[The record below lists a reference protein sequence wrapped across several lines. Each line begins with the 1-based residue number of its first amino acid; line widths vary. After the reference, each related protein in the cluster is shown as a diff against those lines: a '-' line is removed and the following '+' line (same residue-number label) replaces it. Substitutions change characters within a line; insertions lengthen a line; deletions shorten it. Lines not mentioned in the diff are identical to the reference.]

1 MKYRSKYKNWLKLG
15 LGIVGVVG
23 AGWLLTTVSLH
34 NSSQAKGHSVF
45 DKGGGRYFGR
55 GSAVPNHNVLPPI
68 YRFTQSNPN
77 HEVPYAIDPPRVG
90 IPESELTAQQRYDL
104 YNDPNADLYQEV
116 FKGQGAGF
124 IIKAV
129 EDRMTYIE
137 NLKSVDLPNLDAA
150 WDRYYAIYHDPN
162 RGPDDVGEINQC
174 IQTYNQT
181 SASDTPVPRKFVK
194 NKEVY
199 KKRYKKCASW
209 LETGYKFLAYSLVGV
224 PQSQSN
230 NGSLYKQK
238 KADFIADTS
247 KVVTVQKMISHGRVA
262 QYYEGVNKST
272 DKFTPERMNTAI
284 NKDDRNDVIGYNPS
298 SPVRQS
304 LAVVVWE
311 KPDGLN
317 QKYRAR
323 WILRLRCANPIM
335 ANVYAKT
342 AKVDAQVK
350 GEPNPVF
357 LPVNG
362 TAKVTFKYKIY
373 KSLRGFPGKDTSIKY
388 SFSGHNRAYDKLDF
402 NPNDVKVTKV
412 EPNGLTVG
420 STLKPEKAVVLGKG
434 IPYAQIEYQEE
445 VTINQANKNKVW
457 YPIDATSGHICRT
470 VQAKPDK
477 SNNMP
482 DPPKSKLT
490 AESTSCVDI
499 KFGEAPGADG
509 TIYVFPLAPDIASI
523 TDPILPDYKGI
534 NSYVI
539 RKKQWSYWHK
549 PDVSEGGYCGN
560 SRASVKNSLSRQCNV
575 KCKSDPENKINCKK
589 ENEDIKRFCC
599 RERCKKGD
607 CWCVEYQHQG
617 TAQCYH
623 YQREENAK
631 WQITKMIFK
640 PETDTT
646 IENTPLS
653 GLVDEHPCKHFKV
666 PKGGICQTA
675 LQGEYKFD
683 STEDPFSIQK
693 GFNALN
699 GLIHT
704 NITPTKGGLSDNVK
718 PHLGGLGDLPY
729 QVEALPSGTKVC
741 FAASIYPWRNAGSDS
756 DLESYRENKPQ
767 WRHSQPRCFV
777 VSKKPFFTV
786 ENGMLLSG
794 GNIITNL
801 NRRQSPQRRAG
812 SWAEYNA
819 ISQGDIGKLFATN
832 SGSFG
837 ASTYDKKAW
846 HRLSFANQ
854 GKLGQFE
861 ADATSE
867 LIDPASFFSHLKTGR
882 YANTTIT
889 SHAGGDIAGSLS
901 GVHVYNGNTTI
912 TGDVS
917 ANSSANH
924 GSLANTD
931 QAVIV
936 VNGDLTINNK
946 VRNIDAWLI
955 VTGALMTSQ
964 NPVTANTVEKGIDK
978 DEVPLTITGPVKAG
992 QVKLRRTYGSG
1003 IHSDY
1008 DKLKPNK
1015 EQLTEPAE
1023 TFRHTPKTYI
1033 WSYYNS
1039 LDKGQVQTVYLREVA
1054 PRY

>member
-1 MKYRSKYKNWLKLG
+1 MRHWGKYKNWLKLS
-15 LGIVGVVG
+15 LGTIGIVG
-23 AGWLLTTVSLH
+23 AGWLLTTVPLH
-34 NSSQAKGHSVF
+34 NSSQAKGSSVF
-45 DKGGGRYFGR
+45 DKGGGRYFGN
-55 GSAVPNHNVLPPI
+55 GSSGPNHNVLPPMH
-68 YRFTQSNPN
+68 YFQQSSDQK
-77 HEVPYAIDPPRVG
+77 VYYAIDPPRVG
-90 IPESELTAQQRYDL
+90 IPTTELTDDQRYFLWKEDE
-104 YNDPNADLYQEV
+104 YYQEI

-124 IIKAV
+124 IVTAV
-129 EDRMTYIE
+129 ETHKKDIHNEAQEGLGNIHNAWISYKKR
-137 NLKSVDLPNLDAA
+137 LKNNPND
-150 WDRYYAIYHDPN
+150 I
-162 RGPDDVGEINQC
+162 GEINRCVQSYEQDFKGSKT
-174 IQTYNQT
+174 I
-181 SASDTPVPRKFVK
+181 SDEAVNF
-194 NKEVY
+194 NDY
-199 KKRYKKCASW
+199 KYRYPKCVDW

-230 NGSLYKQK
+230 NETLYDQK
-238 KADFIADTS
+238 KKDFITDTT
-247 KVVTVQKMISHGRVA
+247 KIVTVQKMTAGGRVA
-262 QYYEGVNKST
+262 QYYEGTNSSST
-272 DKFTPERMNTAI
+272 KFTPDGMNTAI
-284 NKDDRNDVIGYNPS
+284 NVDRNDVIGYRGTIRP
-298 SPVRQS
+298 S

-317 QKYRAR
+317 QKYRAQ
-323 WILRLRCANPIM
+323 WILRLRCANPIG
-335 ANVYAKT
+335 ASLYTKT

-357 LPVNG
+357 LPLNG

-373 KSLRGFPGKDTSIKY
+373 KSLRGFSGKDTSIKY

-412 EPNGLTVG
+412 EPNGLTLG
-420 STLKPEKAVVLGKG
+420 STLKPEKVVVLGKG

-457 YPIDATSGHICRT
+457 YAVDATSGHICRT
-470 VQAKPDK
+470 IQAKPSD

-482 DPPKSKLT
+482 NPPRDKLT

-499 KFGEAPGADG
+499 KFGEAPGKDG
-509 TIYVFPLAPDIASI
+509 MIYVFPLAPDIASI

-534 NSYVI
+534 NSYAI

-549 PDVSEGGYCGN
+549 PGVSESGYCG
-560 SRASVKNSLSRQCNV
+560 SSKSYVQNSLSRQCNDI
-575 KCKSDPENKINCKK
+575 CKNDPENKINCNKK
-589 ENEDIKRFCC
+589 EEKIRKFCC

-607 CWCVEYQHQG
+607 CWCVEYQHEG
-617 TAQCYH
+617 TAKCYH

-640 PETDTT
+640 PETNTAV
-646 IENTPLS
+646 ENTPLS
-653 GLVDEHPCKHFKV
+653 SPVSQNPCDYFK
-666 PKGGICQTA
+666 PKLPTGSICQSA
-675 LQGEYKFD
+675 LDGNYSFD
-683 STEDPFSIQK
+683 STSGDFSIK
-693 GFNALN
+693 NGFNALN

-741 FAASIYPWRNAGSDS
+741 FAASIYPWINAGNDS
-756 DLESYRENKPQ
+756 SLESYRKNKPQ

-832 SGSFG
+832 SASFG
-837 ASTYDKKAW
+837 ANDYNNNVW

-889 SHAGGDIAGSLS
+889 SHAGGDISGSLS

-912 TGDVS
+912 TGDIS

-924 GSLANTD
+924 GSLANTN

-955 VTGALMTSQ
+955 VTGTLMTSQ
-964 NPVTANTVEKGIDK
+964 NPVTANTVGKGIDK

-1003 IHSDY
+1003 IHSPFNSIKDGV
-1008 DKLKPNK
+1008 

>member
-1 MKYRSKYKNWLKLG
+1 MRHRSKYKNWLKLG
-15 LGIVGVVG
+15 LGIVVVVG
-23 AGWLLTTVSLH
+23 AGWLLTTVPLH
-34 NSSQAKGHSVF
+34 NSSQAKGNSVF
-45 DKGGGRYFGR
+45 DKGGGRYFGN
-55 GSAVPNHNVLPPI
+55 GSSGPNHNVLPPM
-68 YRFTQSNPN
+68 YRFSQADPN

-90 IPESELTAQQRYDL
+90 IPDSELSASQRYNL
-104 YNDPNADLYQEV
+104 WNNDSLYQEV

-124 IIKAV
+124 ILKAIKN
-129 EDRMTYIE
+129 RE
-137 NLKSVDLPNLDAA
+137 NDLEKTKHDDAPNINTAYA
-150 WDRYYAIYHDPN
+150 RYKTMYKNNGPN
-162 RGPDDVGEINQC
+162 DVGEINQC
-174 IQTYNQT
+174 IQKYEQHY
-181 SASDTPVPRKFVK
+181 ASNTPVTPHLVNF
-194 NKEVY
+194 NDY
-199 KKRYKKCASW
+199 KYRYPKCVDW
-209 LETGYKFLAYSLVGV
+209 LETGYKFLRYSLVGV

-230 NGSLYKQK
+230 NGKLYEQK
-238 KADFIADTS
+238 KEDFMSDTT
-247 KVVTVQKMISHGRVA
+247 KIVTVQKMTAGGRVA
-262 QYYEGVNKST
+262 QYYEGTNSSSA
-272 DKFTPERMNTAI
+272 KFTPDGMNTAI
-284 NKDDRNDVIGYNPS
+284 NVDRNDVIGYRGTIRP
-298 SPVRQS
+298 S

-311 KPDGLN
+311 KPNGLN
-317 QKYRAR
+317 QKYRAQ
-323 WILRLRCANPIM
+323 WILRLRCANPIG
-335 ANVYAKT
+335 ASLYTKT

-357 LPVNG
+357 LPLNG

-373 KSLRGFPGKDTSIKY
+373 KSLRGFSGKDTSIKY

-412 EPNGLTVG
+412 EPNGLTLG

-445 VTINQANKNKVW
+445 VEISQANKNKVW
-457 YPIDATSGHICRT
+457 YAVDATSGHICRT
-470 VQAKPDK
+470 IQAKPDK

-499 KFGEAPGADG
+499 KFGEAPGKDG

-534 NSYVI
+534 NSYAI
-539 RKKQWSYWHK
+539 RKKQWSYWHVEE
-549 PDVSEGGYCGN
+549 VSESGRCGN
-560 SRASVKNSLSRQCNV
+560 SRSEVRNSLRYKCRKECKGKYVENRIDCHIPSSGYDIESDCCGWKCRRTRYSGTGECNY
-575 KCKSDPENKINCKK
+575 
-589 ENEDIKRFCC
+589 R
-599 RERCKKGD
+599 
-607 CWCVEYQHQG
+607 
-617 TAQCYH
+617 
-623 YQREENAK
+623 QREENAK
-631 WQITKMIFK
+631 WYITKMIFK

-653 GLVDEHPCKHFKV
+653 GPVSQPPCQHFKV
-666 PKGGICQTA
+666 PNDGTCQTA
-675 LQGEYKFD
+675 LWGEYKFD
-683 STEDPFSIQK
+683 STDGPFSIQS

-741 FAASIYPWRNAGSDS
+741 FAASINPWRNGGSDAG
-756 DLESYRENKPQ
+756 LESYVDPKTQ

-832 SGSFG
+832 SASFG
-837 ASTYDKKAW
+837 ATNYQSKDW

-889 SHAGGDIAGSLS
+889 SHAGGDISGSLS

-912 TGDVS
+912 TGDIS

-924 GSLANTD
+924 GSLANTN

-936 VNGDLTINNK
+936 VNGDLTINNR

-955 VTGALMTSQ
+955 VTGTLMTSQ

-1003 IHSDY
+1003 IHSPFNSIKDGV
-1008 DKLKPNK
+1008 
-1015 EQLTEPAE
+1015 EQLTKPAE

>member
-1 MKYRSKYKNWLKLG
+1 MRHRGKYKNWLKLG

-23 AGWLLTTVSLH
+23 AGWLLTTVPLH
-34 NSSQAKGHSVF
+34 NSSQAKGSSIF
-45 DKGGGRYFGR
+45 DKGGGRYFGN
-55 GSAVPNHNVLPPI
+55 GSSGPNHNVLPPM
-68 YRFTQSNPN
+68 YRFSQADPN

-124 IIKAV
+124 IITA
-129 EDRMTYIE
+129 IE
-137 NLKSVDLPNLDAA
+137 SREEELTKTKKNDGPNINTAYA
-150 WDRYYAIYHDPN
+150 RYKTMYKNNGPN
-162 RGPDDVGEINQC
+162 DVGEINQC
-174 IQTYNQT
+174 IQKYEQHYANN
-181 SASDTPVPRKFVK
+181 TPVTPHLVNFNDYKHRYPRCV
-194 NKEVY
+194 
-199 KKRYKKCASW
+199 SW
-209 LETGYKFLAYSLVGV
+209 LETGYKFLRYSLVGV

-230 NGSLYKQK
+230 NKSVYDAK
-238 KADFIADTS
+238 KEDFIADTT
-247 KVVTVQKMISHGRVA
+247 KVVTVQKMTAGGRVA
-262 QYYEGVNKST
+262 QYYEGTNSST
-272 DKFTPERMNTAI
+272 SKFTPDGMNTAI
-284 NKDDRNDVIGYNPS
+284 NENRNDVIGYRGTIRP
-298 SPVRQS
+298 S

-311 KPDGLN
+311 KPNGLN
-317 QKYRAR
+317 QKYRAQ
-323 WILRLRCANPIM
+323 WILRLRCANPIG
-335 ANVYAKT
+335 ASLYTKT

-357 LPVNG
+357 LPLNG

-373 KSLRGFPGKDTSIKY
+373 KSLRGFSGKDTSIKY

-412 EPNGLTVG
+412 EPNGLTLG

-445 VTINQANKNKVW
+445 VTIDHGPNSKNKVW
-457 YPIDATSGHICRT
+457 YAVDATSGHICRT

-534 NSYVI
+534 NSYAI

-549 PDVSEGGYCGN
+549 PGVSESGYCG
-560 SRASVKNSLSRQCNV
+560 SSKSYVQNSLSRQCNDI
-575 KCKSDPENKINCKK
+575 CKNDPENKINCNKK
-589 ENEDIKRFCC
+589 EEKIRKFCC

-607 CWCVEYQHQG
+607 CWCVEYQHEG
-617 TAQCYH
+617 TAKCYH

-640 PETDTT
+640 PETNTAV
-646 IENTPLS
+646 ENTPLS
-653 GLVDEHPCKHFKV
+653 SPVSQNPCDYFK
-666 PKGGICQTA
+666 PKLPTGSICQSA
-675 LQGEYKFD
+675 LDGNYSFD
-683 STEDPFSIQK
+683 STSGDFSIK
-693 GFNALN
+693 NGFNALN

-704 NITPTKGGLSDNVK
+704 NITPIKGGLSDNVK
-718 PHLGGLGDLPY
+718 PHLGGLGDLAY
-729 QVEALPSGTKVC
+729 EVEALPSGTKVC
-741 FAASIYPWRNAGSDS
+741 FAASIYPWRNAGNDS
-756 DLESYRENKPQ
+756 SLESYKENKPQ

-794 GNIITNL
+794 GNIVTNL

-837 ASTYDKKAW
+837 SSTYNSKAW

-889 SHAGGDIAGSLS
+889 SHTGGNISGSLS
-901 GVHVYNGNTTI
+901 GVHVYNGNATI
-912 TGDVS
+912 TGDIS
-917 ANSSANH
+917 DNSSANH
-924 GSLANTD
+924 GSLANTS

-955 VTGALMTSQ
+955 VTGTLMTSQ

-1003 IHSDY
+1003 IHSPFNSIKDGV
-1008 DKLKPNK
+1008 
-1015 EQLTEPAE
+1015 EQLTKPAE

>member
-1 MKYRSKYKNWLKLG
+1 MRHRSRYKNWLKLG
-15 LGIVGVVG
+15 LGIIGIAG
-23 AGWLLTTVSLH
+23 AGWLLTTVPLH
-34 NSSQAKGHSVF
+34 NSSQAKGNSVF
-45 DKGGGRYFGR
+45 DKGGGRYFGN
-55 GSAVPNHNVLPPI
+55 GSSGPNHNVLPPMHQF
-68 YRFTQSNPN
+68 RQTEKDPK
-77 HEVPYAIDPPRVG
+77 VPYAIDLPRVG
-90 IPESELTAQQRYDL
+90 VPVSELSFEQQYALWD
-104 YNDPNADLYQEV
+104 NPNSYQEI

-124 IIKAV
+124 IITAV
-129 EDRMTYIE
+129 ESRKNDISAE
-137 NLKSVDLPNLDAA
+137 KKIGLDNLDIAYTNYLA
-150 WDRYYAIYHDPN
+150 MN
-162 RGPDDVGEINQC
+162 PDDIGEINRC
-174 IQTYNQT
+174 IQSYEQDFKGSKIIDHSKKVTKSY
-181 SASDTPVPRKFVK
+181 
-194 NKEVY
+194 Y
-199 KKRYKKCASW
+199 KKHYKECATW

-230 NGSLYKQK
+230 NETLYDQK
-238 KADFIADTS
+238 KEDFMSDTT
-247 KVVTVQKMISHGRVA
+247 KIVTVQKMTAGGRVA
-262 QYYEGVNKST
+262 QYYEGTNSST
-272 DKFTPERMNTAI
+272 SKFTPDGMNTAI
-284 NKDDRNDVIGYNPS
+284 NKDRNDVIGYRGTIRP
-298 SPVRQS
+298 S

-311 KPDGLN
+311 KPNGLN
-317 QKYRAR
+317 QKYRAQ
-323 WILRLRCANPIM
+323 WILRLRCANPIG
-335 ANVYAKT
+335 ASLYTKT

-357 LPVNG
+357 LPLNG

-373 KSLRGFPGKDTSIKY
+373 KSLRGFSGKDTSIKY

-412 EPNGLTVG
+412 EPNGLTLG
-420 STLKPEKAVVLGKG
+420 STLKPEKVVVLGKG

-445 VTINQANKNKVW
+445 VEISQANKNKVW
-457 YPIDATSGHICRT
+457 YAVDATSGHICRT
-470 VQAKPDK
+470 IQAKPDK

-534 NSYVI
+534 NSYAI
-539 RKKQWSYWHK
+539 RKKQWSYWHVEK
-549 PDVSEGGYCGN
+549 VSESGRCGN
-560 SRASVKNSLSRQCNV
+560 SRSEVRNSLRYKCRKECKGKYVENRIDCHIPSSGYDIESDCCGWKCRRTRYSGTGECNY
-575 KCKSDPENKINCKK
+575 
-589 ENEDIKRFCC
+589 R
-599 RERCKKGD
+599 
-607 CWCVEYQHQG
+607 
-617 TAQCYH
+617 
-623 YQREENAK
+623 QREENAK
-631 WQITKMIFK
+631 WYITKMIFK

-675 LQGEYKFD
+675 LWGEYKFD
-683 STEDPFSIQK
+683 STDGPFSIQS

-741 FAASIYPWRNAGSDS
+741 FAASIYPWVNAGNDS
-756 DLESYRENKPQ
+756 SLESYRKNKPQ

-801 NRRQSPQRRAG
+801 NRRPQRRAG

-837 ASTYDKKAW
+837 ATNYQSKDW

-867 LIDPASFFSHLKTGR
+867 LIDPASFFSRLKTGR

-889 SHAGGDIAGSLS
+889 SHAGGDISGNLS

-912 TGDVS
+912 TGDIS

-924 GSLANTD
+924 GSLANTS

-936 VNGDLTINNK
+936 VNGDLTINNR

-955 VTGALMTSQ
+955 VTGTLMTSQ

-978 DEVPLTITGPVKAG
+978 DEVPLTITGPVKAS

-1003 IHSDY
+1003 IHSPFNSIKDGV
-1008 DKLKPNK
+1008 

>member
-1 MKYRSKYKNWLKLG
+1 MRHRGKYKNWLKLS
-15 LGIVGVVG
+15 LGVIGIAG
-23 AGWLLTTVSLH
+23 AGWLLTTVPLH
-34 NSSQAKGHSVF
+34 NSSQAKDTSIF
-45 DKGGGRYFGR
+45 DKGGGRYFGN
-55 GSAVPNHNVLPPI
+55 GSSGPKHNVLPPI
-68 YRFTQSNPN
+68 YRFTQADPN
-77 HEVPYAIDPPRVG
+77 HEVPYAIDPLRVG
-90 IPESELTAQQRYDL
+90 IIESELTASQRYDL
-104 YNDPNADLYQEV
+104 WNNDNLYQEV

-124 IIKAV
+124 IITA
-129 EDRMTYIE
+129 IE
-137 NLKSVDLPNLDAA
+137 SRERKLNETKDKDAPDINTAYARYKTMYKNNGPN
-150 WDRYYAIYHDPN
+150 
-162 RGPDDVGEINQC
+162 DVGEINQC
-174 IQTYNQT
+174 IQKYEQHY
-181 SASDTPVPRKFVK
+181 ASNTPVTPHLVNF
-194 NKEVY
+194 NDY
-199 KKRYKKCASW
+199 KHRYPKCVDW
-209 LETGYKFLAYSLVGV
+209 LETGYKFLRYSLVGV

-230 NGSLYKQK
+230 NETLYKQK
-238 KADFIADTS
+238 REDFMSDTT
-247 KVVTVQKMISHGRVA
+247 KIVTVQKMTAGGRVA
-262 QYYEGVNKST
+262 QYYEGTNSSAT
-272 DKFTPERMNTAI
+272 KFTPDGMNTAI
-284 NKDDRNDVIGYNPS
+284 NKDRNDVIGYRGTIRP
-298 SPVRQS
+298 S

-311 KPDGLN
+311 KPNGLN
-317 QKYRAR
+317 QKYRAQ
-323 WILRLRCANPIM
+323 WILRLRCANPIG
-335 ANVYAKT
+335 ASLYTKT

-357 LPVNG
+357 LPLNG

-373 KSLRGFPGKDTSIKY
+373 KSLRGFSGKDTSIKY

-412 EPNGLTVG
+412 EPNGLTLG

-445 VTINQANKNKVW
+445 VEISQANKNKVW
-457 YPIDATSGHICRT
+457 YAVDATSGHICRT
-470 VQAKPDK
+470 IQAKPDK

-534 NSYVI
+534 NSYAI
-539 RKKQWSYWHK
+539 RKKQWSYWHVEK
-549 PDVSEGGYCGN
+549 VSESGRCGN
-560 SRASVKNSLSRQCNV
+560 SRSEVRNSLRYKCRKECKGKYVENRIDCHIPSSGYDIVSDCCGWKCRRTRYSGTGECNY
-575 KCKSDPENKINCKK
+575 
-589 ENEDIKRFCC
+589 R
-599 RERCKKGD
+599 
-607 CWCVEYQHQG
+607 
-617 TAQCYH
+617 
-623 YQREENAK
+623 QREENAK

-666 PKGGICQTA
+666 PRGGICQTA
-675 LQGEYKFD
+675 LFGDYRFD
-683 STEDPFSIQK
+683 STSGDFSIK
-693 GFNALN
+693 NGFNALN

-741 FAASIYPWRNAGSDS
+741 FAASIYPWINAGNDS
-756 DLESYRENKPQ
+756 SLESYRKNKPQ

-794 GNIITNL
+794 GNIVTNL

-832 SGSFG
+832 SASFG
-837 ASTYDKKAW
+837 ADTYTRETW

-889 SHAGGDIAGSLS
+889 SHAGGDISGSLS
-901 GVHVYNGNTTI
+901 GVHVYNGNATI
-912 TGDVS
+912 TSDIS

-924 GSLANTD
+924 GSLANTS

-936 VNGDLTINNK
+936 VNGDLIINNR

-955 VTGALMTSQ
+955 VTGTLMTSQ

-1003 IHSDY
+1003 IFSDY

>member
-1 MKYRSKYKNWLKLG
+1 MRHWGKYKNWLKIS
-15 LGIVGVVG
+15 LGIIVVVG
-23 AGWLLTTVSLH
+23 AGWLLTTVPLH
-34 NSSQAKGHSVF
+34 NSSQAKGNSVF
-45 DKGGGRYFGR
+45 DKGGGRYFGN
-55 GSAVPNHNVLPPI
+55 GSSGPNHNVLPPM
-68 YRFTQSNPN
+68 YRFSQADPN

-90 IPESELTAQQRYDL
+90 IPDSELSASQRYSL
-104 YNDPNADLYQEV
+104 WNNDNLYQEV

-124 IIKAV
+124 IITAV
-129 EDRMTYIE
+129 ESRETELTKTRKD
-137 NLKSVDLPNLDAA
+137 DGPNINMAYA
-150 WDRYYAIYHDPN
+150 RYKTMYKNNGPN
-162 RGPDDVGEINQC
+162 DVGEINQC
-174 IQTYNQT
+174 IQKYEQHY
-181 SASDTPVPRKFVK
+181 ASNTPVTPHLVNF
-194 NKEVY
+194 NDY
-199 KKRYKKCASW
+199 KYRYPKCVDW
-209 LETGYKFLAYSLVGV
+209 LETGYKFLRYSLVGV

-230 NGSLYKQK
+230 NKSVYDAKRD
-238 KADFIADTS
+238 DFIADTT
-247 KVVTVQKMISHGRVA
+247 KIVTVQKMTAGGRVA
-262 QYYEGVNKST
+262 QYYEGTNTST
-272 DKFTPERMNTAI
+272 SKFTPDGMNTAI
-284 NKDDRNDVIGYNPS
+284 NKDRNDVIGYPGTIL
-298 SPVRQS
+298 PS

-311 KPDGLN
+311 KPNGLN
-317 QKYRAR
+317 QKYRAQ
-323 WILRLRCANPIM
+323 WILRLRCANPIG
-335 ANVYAKT
+335 ASLYTKT

-357 LPVNG
+357 LPLNG

-373 KSLRGFPGKDTSIKY
+373 KSLRGFSGKDTSIKY

-412 EPNGLTVG
+412 EPNGLTIG

-434 IPYAQIEYQEE
+434 VPYAQIEYQEE
-445 VTINQANKNKVW
+445 VIINQANKNKVW
-457 YPIDATSGHICRT
+457 YAVDATSGHVCRT
-470 VQAKPDK
+470 IQAKPSD

-482 DPPKSKLT
+482 NPPRDKLT

-499 KFGEAPGADG
+499 KFGESPGKDG

-534 NSYVI
+534 NSYAI

-549 PDVSEGGYCGN
+549 PGVSESGSCGN
-560 SRASVKNSLSRQCNV
+560 SIASVKNSLSRQCNAICRNV
-575 KCKSDPENKINCKK
+575 ENKIKCQKR
-589 ENEDIKRFCC
+589 NEVIDSDCC
-599 RERCKKGD
+599 GYKCRRTRYSGK
-607 CWCVEYQHQG
+607 
-617 TAQCYH
+617 AQCYH
-623 YQREENAK
+623 YQREENAN
-631 WQITKMIFK
+631 WYITKMIFK
-640 PETDTT
+640 PETNTT

-653 GLVDEHPCKHFKV
+653 GPVSQPPCEHFKV
-666 PKGGICQTA
+666 PNDGTCQTA
-675 LQGEYKFD
+675 LSGDYRFD
-683 STEDPFSIQK
+683 STSGDFSIK
-693 GFNALN
+693 NGFNALN

-741 FAASIYPWRNAGSDS
+741 FAASINPWRNGGKSKRVGNYT
-756 DLESYRENKPQ
+756 LESYVDPKTQ

-832 SGSFG
+832 SASFG
-837 ASTYDKKAW
+837 ATNYQSKDW

-867 LIDPASFFSHLKTGR
+867 LIDPASFFSRLKTGR

-889 SHAGGDIAGSLS
+889 SHAGGDISGSLS

-912 TGDVS
+912 TGDIS

-924 GSLANTD
+924 GSLANTS

-955 VTGALMTSQ
+955 VTGTLMTSQ

-1003 IHSDY
+1003 IHSPFNSIKTEKDA
-1008 DKLKPNK
+1008 D
-1015 EQLTEPAE
+1015 QLTKPAE

>member
-1 MKYRSKYKNWLKLG
+1 
-15 LGIVGVVG
+15 
-23 AGWLLTTVSLH
+23 
-34 NSSQAKGHSVF
+34 
-45 DKGGGRYFGR
+45 
-55 GSAVPNHNVLPPI
+55 
-68 YRFTQSNPN
+68 
-77 HEVPYAIDPPRVG
+77 
-90 IPESELTAQQRYDL
+90 
-104 YNDPNADLYQEV
+104 
-116 FKGQGAGF
+116 
-124 IIKAV
+124 
-129 EDRMTYIE
+129 
-137 NLKSVDLPNLDAA
+137 
-150 WDRYYAIYHDPN
+150 
-162 RGPDDVGEINQC
+162 
-174 IQTYNQT
+174 
-181 SASDTPVPRKFVK
+181 
-194 NKEVY
+194 
-199 KKRYKKCASW
+199 
-209 LETGYKFLAYSLVGV
+209 
-224 PQSQSN
+224 
-230 NGSLYKQK
+230 
-238 KADFIADTS
+238 
-247 KVVTVQKMISHGRVA
+247 
-262 QYYEGVNKST
+262 
-272 DKFTPERMNTAI
+272 
-284 NKDDRNDVIGYNPS
+284 
-298 SPVRQS
+298 
-304 LAVVVWE
+304 
-311 KPDGLN
+311 
-317 QKYRAR
+317 
-323 WILRLRCANPIM
+323 
-335 ANVYAKT
+335 
-342 AKVDAQVK
+342 
-350 GEPNPVF
+350 
-357 LPVNG
+357 
-362 TAKVTFKYKIY
+362 
-373 KSLRGFPGKDTSIKY
+373 
-388 SFSGHNRAYDKLDF
+388 
-402 NPNDVKVTKV
+402 
-412 EPNGLTVG
+412 
-420 STLKPEKAVVLGKG
+420 
-434 IPYAQIEYQEE
+434 
-445 VTINQANKNKVW
+445 
-457 YPIDATSGHICRT
+457 
-470 VQAKPDK
+470 
-477 SNNMP
+477 MP

-499 KFGEAPGADG
+499 KFGEAPGKDG

-534 NSYVI
+534 NSYAI

-549 PDVSEGGYCGN
+549 PGVSESGYCRN
-560 SRASVKNSLSRQCNV
+560 SKSSVKNSLSRQCNDI
-575 KCKSDPENKINCKK
+575 CKNDPENKIKCDKK
-589 ENEDIKRFCC
+589 NENIKSECC
-599 RERCKKGD
+599 DWNSKDRCIATQYSG
-607 CWCVEYQHQG
+607 E
-617 TAQCYH
+617 AQCYH
-623 YQREENAK
+623 YQREEGAK
-631 WQITKMIFK
+631 WHITKMIFK

-653 GLVDEHPCKHFKV
+653 GPVSQPPCQHFKV
-666 PKGGICQTA
+666 PNGGICQTA
-675 LQGEYKFD
+675 LSGDYRFD
-683 STEDPFSIQK
+683 STSGDFSIK
-693 GFNALN
+693 NGFNALN

-741 FAASIYPWRNAGSDS
+741 FAASINPWRNGGKSKRVGNYT
-756 DLESYRENKPQ
+756 LESYVDPKTQ

-801 NRRQSPQRRAG
+801 NRRPQRRAG

-837 ASTYDKKAW
+837 ATNYQSKDW

-889 SHAGGDIAGSLS
+889 SHAGGDISGSLS

-912 TGDVS
+912 TGDIS

-924 GSLANTD
+924 GSLANTS

-936 VNGDLTINNK
+936 VNGDLTINNR

-955 VTGALMTSQ
+955 VTGTLMTSQ
-964 NPVTANTVEKGIDK
+964 NPVTANTVGKGIDK

-1003 IHSDY
+1003 IHSPFNSIKDGV
-1008 DKLKPNK
+1008 

>member
-1 MKYRSKYKNWLKLG
+1 MRHRSKYKNWLKLG
-15 LGIVGVVG
+15 LGIVVVVG
-23 AGWLLTTVSLH
+23 AGWLLTTVPLH

-45 DKGGGRYFGR
+45 DKGGGRYFGN
-55 GSAVPNHNVLPPI
+55 GSSGPNHNVLPPM
-68 YRFTQSNPN
+68 YRFSQADPN

-90 IPESELTAQQRYDL
+90 IPDSELSASQRYSL
-104 YNDPNADLYQEV
+104 WNNDNLYQEV

-124 IIKAV
+124 IITAV
-129 EDRMTYIE
+129 ESRETELTKTRKD
-137 NLKSVDLPNLDAA
+137 DGPNINTAYA
-150 WDRYYAIYHDPN
+150 RYKTMYKNNGPN
-162 RGPDDVGEINQC
+162 DVGEINQC
-174 IQTYNQT
+174 IQKYEQHY
-181 SASDTPVPRKFVK
+181 ASNTPVTPHLVNFETYKYRYPRCV
-194 NKEVY
+194 
-199 KKRYKKCASW
+199 SW
-209 LETGYKFLAYSLVGV
+209 LETGYKFLRYSLVGV

-230 NGSLYKQK
+230 NKSVYDAK
-238 KADFIADTS
+238 KEDFIADTT
-247 KVVTVQKMISHGRVA
+247 KIVTVQKMTAGGRVA
-262 QYYEGVNKST
+262 QYQEGTNSST
-272 DKFTPERMNTAI
+272 TKFTPDGMNTAI
-284 NKDDRNDVIGYNPS
+284 NVDRNDVIGYPGTIL
-298 SPVRQS
+298 PS

-311 KPDGLN
+311 KPNGLN
-317 QKYRAR
+317 QKYRAQ
-323 WILRLRCANPIM
+323 WILRLRCANPIG
-335 ANVYAKT
+335 ASLYTKT

-357 LPVNG
+357 LPLNG

-373 KSLRGFPGKDTSIKY
+373 KSLRGFSGKDTSIKY

-412 EPNGLTVG
+412 EPNGLTLG
-420 STLKPEKAVVLGKG
+420 STLKPEKVVVLGKG

-445 VTINQANKNKVW
+445 VAINQANKNKVW
-457 YPIDATSGHICRT
+457 YAVDATSGHICRT
-470 VQAKPDK
+470 IQAKPDK

-534 NSYVI
+534 NSYAI

-549 PDVSEGGYCGN
+549 KGLEELGSCRN
-560 SRASVKNSLSRQCNV
+560 SRASVKNSLSRQCNDY
-575 KCKSDPENKINCKK
+575 CKSDPENIIKCNKK
-589 ENEDIKRFCC
+589 NEDIKRECC
-599 RERCKKGD
+599 DWNSKDRCIAIQ
-607 CWCVEYQHQG
+607 YSG

-640 PETDTT
+640 PETNTT

-666 PKGGICQTA
+666 PNGGICQTV
-675 LQGEYKFD
+675 LSGDYRFD
-683 STEDPFSIQK
+683 STSDDFSIK
-693 GFNALN
+693 NGFNALS

-741 FAASIYPWRNAGSDS
+741 FAASIYPWINAGSDS
-756 DLESYRENKPQ
+756 SLESYRKNKPQ

-837 ASTYDKKAW
+837 ATNYQSKDW

-889 SHAGGDIAGSLS
+889 SHAGGDISGSLS
-901 GVHVYNGNTTI
+901 GVHVYNGNATI
-912 TGDVS
+912 TGDIS

-924 GSLANTD
+924 GSLANTS

-936 VNGDLTINNK
+936 VNGDLTINNR

-955 VTGALMTSQ
+955 VTGTLMTSQ

-978 DEVPLTITGPVKAG
+978 DEVPLIITGPVKAG

-1003 IHSDY
+1003 IHSPFDSIKTEK
-1008 DKLKPNK
+1008 DAD
-1015 EQLTEPAE
+1015 QLTKPAE

>member
-1 MKYRSKYKNWLKLG
+1 MRHRGKYKNWLKLG
-15 LGIVGVVG
+15 LGIIGIAG
-23 AGWLLTTVSLH
+23 AGWLLTIVPLH
-34 NSSQAKGHSVF
+34 NSSQAKSHSIF
-45 DKGGGRYFGR
+45 DKGGGRYFGN
-55 GSAVPNHNVLPPI
+55 GSSGPNHNVLPPMH
-68 YRFTQSNPN
+68 YFQQSSDQK
-77 HEVPYAIDPPRVG
+77 VYYAIDPPRVG
-90 IPESELTAQQRYDL
+90 IPTTELTDQQRYFL
-104 YNDPNADLYQEV
+104 YDNADNYQEI

-124 IIKAV
+124 IISAV
-129 EDRMTYIE
+129 ESRKNDIYLE
-137 NLKSVDLPNLDAA
+137 AQKGLGNLHAA
-150 WDRYYAIYHDPN
+150 WISYWNKPENDI
-162 RGPDDVGEINQC
+162 GEINRC
-174 IQTYNQT
+174 IQSYEQDYKG
-181 SASDTPVPRKFVK
+181 SKIIS
-194 NKEVY
+194 NKKVGFEYY
-199 KKRYKKCASW
+199 KKHYKKCADW
-209 LETGYKFLAYSLVGV
+209 LDTGYKFLAYSLVGV

-230 NGSLYKQK
+230 NKTLYDQK
-238 KADFIADTS
+238 KEDFIADTT
-247 KVVTVQKMISHGRVA
+247 KIVTVQKMTAGGRVA
-262 QYYEGVNKST
+262 QYYEGTNTST
-272 DKFTPERMNTAI
+272 SKFTPDGMNTAI
-284 NKDDRNDVIGYNPS
+284 NKDRNDVIGYPGTIR
-298 SPVRQS
+298 PS

-311 KPDGLN
+311 KPNGLN
-317 QKYRAR
+317 QKYRAQ
-323 WILRLRCANPIM
+323 WILRLRCANPIG
-335 ANVYAKT
+335 ASLYTKT

-357 LPVNG
+357 LPLNG

-373 KSLRGFPGKDTSIKY
+373 KSLRGFSGKDTSIKY

-412 EPNGLTVG
+412 EPNGLTLG

-445 VTINQANKNKVW
+445 VTISQANKNKVW
-457 YPIDATSGHICRT
+457 YAVDATSGHICRT
-470 VQAKPDK
+470 IQAKPDK

-499 KFGEAPGADG
+499 KFGEAPGKDG

-534 NSYVI
+534 NSYAI
-539 RKKQWSYWHK
+539 RKKQWSYWHVEK
-549 PDVSEGGYCGN
+549 VSESGRCGN
-560 SRASVKNSLSRQCNV
+560 SRSEVRNSLRYKCRKECKGKYVENRIDCHIPSSGYDIVSDCCGWKCRRTRYSGNGECNY
-575 KCKSDPENKINCKK
+575 
-589 ENEDIKRFCC
+589 R
-599 RERCKKGD
+599 
-607 CWCVEYQHQG
+607 
-617 TAQCYH
+617 
-623 YQREENAK
+623 QREENAK
-631 WQITKMIFK
+631 WYITKMIFK
-640 PETDTT
+640 PETNTA

-653 GLVDEHPCKHFKV
+653 GPVSQPPCQHFKV
-666 PKGGICQTA
+666 PNDGTCQTA
-675 LQGEYKFD
+675 LWGEYKFD
-683 STEDPFSIQK
+683 STDGPFSIQS
-693 GFNALN
+693 GFNALK

-704 NITPTKGGLSDNVK
+704 NITPTKGGLSDNVE

-741 FAASIYPWRNAGSDS
+741 FAASLNPWRNGGSKS
-756 DLESYRENKPQ
+756 DLESYVDPKTQ

-794 GNIITNL
+794 GNIVTNL

-837 ASTYDKKAW
+837 ATNYQSKDW

-867 LIDPASFFSHLKTGR
+867 LIDPAGFFSRLKTGR

-889 SHAGGDIAGSLS
+889 SHAGGDISGSLS

-912 TGDVS
+912 TGDIS

-924 GSLANTD
+924 GSLANTS

-936 VNGDLTINNK
+936 VNGDLTINNR

-955 VTGALMTSQ
+955 VTGTLMTSQ

-1003 IHSDY
+1003 IHSPFNSIKDGV
-1008 DKLKPNK
+1008 
-1015 EQLTEPAE
+1015 EQLTKPAE